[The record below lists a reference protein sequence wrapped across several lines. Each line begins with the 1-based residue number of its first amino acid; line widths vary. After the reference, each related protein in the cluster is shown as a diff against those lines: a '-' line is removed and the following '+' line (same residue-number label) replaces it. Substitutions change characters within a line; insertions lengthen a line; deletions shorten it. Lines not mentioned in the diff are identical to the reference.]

1 MSRLRLFRGPSD
13 KYLII
18 INPMSRMGKG
28 LRKALW
34 TISRLVIRRM
44 DFETVLTRTPGHAEE
59 IVAGLDHHIDVI
71 IAIGGDGTVQEIVNG
86 LMKRPPDDRPVLA
99 VVPAGRGNDFSRLI
113 GIGKSKRKALQFIL
127 AEDTTEVD
135 LLLFNGRYATNVI
148 GLGYD
153 ASVADR
159 AQYYKRFPLVRYL
172 FAALYLIWKKPPRI
186 PMRIEHEHGVW
197 DGEFFITVVG
207 HTRKFARH
215 VRIFNGLRV
224 DGGVMKV
231 VAFRP
236 GPRLV
241 CLMVLASAAV
251 GLATAWPQATVAETD
266 WVEIT
271 PGTTVKAQA
280 DGDLF
285 YAPEG
290 QTLRVELVRA
300 ALKVKTPLGKN
311 R

>member
-1 MSRLRLFRGPSD
+1 MRLLRGSSD
-13 KYLII
+13 KYLVI

-34 TISRLVIRRM
+34 LISRLVIRRI
-44 DFETVLTRTPGHAEE
+44 DFETVLTRTAGHAEK
-59 IVAGLDHHIDVI
+59 IVAELDHHIDAIV
-71 IAIGGDGTVQEIVNG
+71 AIGGDGTVQEIVNG

-99 VVPAGRGNDFSRLI
+99 VIPAGRGNDFARLI
-113 GIGKSKRKALQFIL
+113 GIGKSKRKALQFLL
-127 AEDTTEVD
+127 AADVTEVD
-135 LLLFNGRYATNVI
+135 LLKFNGRYATNVI

-159 AQYYKRFPLVRYL
+159 AQYYKRFPLVRYV
-172 FAALYLIWKKPPRI
+172 FAALYLIWKKPPRLA
-186 PMRIEHEHGVW
+186 MRIEHEHGTW
-197 DGEFFITVVG
+197 DGEFLIMVVG

-231 VAFRP
+231 AAFRP
-236 GPRLV
+236 GPRPLSP
-241 CLMVLASAAV
+241 MVLASAAV
-251 GLATAWPQATVAETD
+251 GLATVWPQATVAETD

-285 YAPEG
+285 YVPEG
-290 QTLRVELVRA
+290 QTLRVELLRA
-300 ALKVKTPLGKN
+300 ALKVKTPIGN

>member
-1 MSRLRLFRGPSD
+1 VSRLRLFRGPSD
-13 KYLII
+13 KYLVI
-18 INPMSRMGKG
+18 INPVSRMGKG

-59 IVAGLDHHIDVI
+59 IVAGLDHHIDVVV
-71 IAIGGDGTVQEIVNG
+71 AIGGDGTVQEIV
-86 LMKRPPDDRPVLA
+86 
-99 VVPAGRGNDFSRLI
+99 
-113 GIGKSKRKALQFIL
+113 KSKRKALQFML
-127 AEDTTEVD
+127 AADTTDVD
-135 LLLFNGRYATNVI
+135 LLLFNGRYATNVV

-172 FAALYLIWKKPPRI
+172 FAALYLIWKKPPRV
-186 PMRIEHEHGVW
+186 PMRIEHEHGAW
-197 DGEFFITVVG
+197 DGEFFIAVVG

-215 VRIFNGLRV
+215 VRIFNGLRI

-231 VAFRP
+231 AAFRP

-251 GLATAWPQATVAETD
+251 GFATAWPQATVAETD

-300 ALKVKTPLGKN
+300 ALKVKTPLGN
-311 R
+311 SR

>member
-1 MSRLRLFRGPSD
+1 VRLRRGSSD
-13 KYLII
+13 KYLVI

-34 TISRLVIRRM
+34 LISRLVIRRI
-44 DFETVLTRTPGHAEE
+44 DFETVLTRTAGHAEK
-59 IVAGLDHHIDVI
+59 IVAELDHHVDGIV
-71 IAIGGDGTVQEIVNG
+71 AIGGDGTVQEIVNG

-99 VVPAGRGNDFSRLI
+99 VVPAGRGNDFARLI
-113 GIGKSKRKALQFIL
+113 GIGKSRRKALQFL
-127 AEDTTEVD
+127 LGADVTEVD
-135 LLLFNGRYATNVI
+135 LLKFNGRYATNVI

-159 AQYYKRFPLVRYL
+159 AQYYKRFPLVRYV
-172 FAALYLIWKKPPRI
+172 FAALYLIWKKPPRL
-186 PMRIEHEHGVW
+186 PMRIEHEQGTW
-197 DGEFFITVVG
+197 DGEFLIVVVG

-224 DGGVMKV
+224 DGGVMKIA
-231 VAFRP
+231 AFRP
-236 GPRLV
+236 GPRPLS
-241 CLMVLASAAV
+241 LLVLASAAV

-271 PGTTVKAQA
+271 PATTVKAQA

-285 YAPEG
+285 YLPEG
-290 QTLRVELVRA
+290 QTLRVELLRA
-300 ALKVKTPLGKN
+300 ALKVKTPIGK